1 MEIVNSNN
9 TGFVSPCYIK
19 MGECFMYRGE
29 IWMRAKPAGFI
40 CNSRVMADVVN
51 KGDCFAV
58 NLRTGD
64 FTAWRRDAQV
74 SPIKVMIDP
83 RG

>member
-1 MEIVNSNN
+1 MQQVNMN
-9 TGFVSPCYIK
+9 TNGFVSPNTIE
-19 MGECFMYRGE
+19 MGECFLYRGE

-40 CNSRVMADVVN
+40 CNTRVMADVVN

>member
-1 MEIVNSNN
+1 MQQVNMN
-9 TGFVSPCYIK
+9 TNGFVSPNTIE
-19 MGECFMYRGE
+19 MGECFLYRGE
-29 IWMRAKPAGFI
+29 IWMRAKPDGYI
-40 CNSRVMADVVN
+40 SNSRVMSSVVL

-58 NLRTGD
+58 NLRTGN
-64 FTAWRRDAQV
+64 FTAWRSDALV